1 MQLKKKLFLILACV
15 VSICCLMAA
24 KSSDN
29 SEIEQVLNDFFET
42 KEMNFAS
49 SEDISL
55 NILFVCLYNGQHGSK
70 KKWIYYW
77 AYPLHILFF
86 AILRCYPFF

>member
-49 SEDISL
+49 SEDI
-55 NILFVCLYNGQHGSK
+55 
-70 KKWIYYW
+70 
-77 AYPLHILFF
+77 
-86 AILRCYPFF
+86 R